1 MQTSLAALYK
11 GSGFVLGQM
20 REEKGRGEGSR
31 EGEGSS
37 RAGKRKRVEKKN
49 VCAHREAAWLQRHR
63 CLLLN
68 TPLLPHQRVCIS
80 ALLLSFLA

>member
-20 REEKGRGEGSR
+20 REGKGRGEGSR

-37 RAGKRKRVEKKN
+37 RAGKRKRVEKKMCVRIEKQRGCRGTG
-49 VCAHREAAWLQRHR
+49 VCR
-63 CLLLN
+63 
-68 TPLLPHQRVCIS
+68 
-80 ALLLSFLA
+80 

>member
-20 REEKGRGEGSR
+20 REGKGRGEGSR

-37 RAGKRKRVEKKN
+37 RAGKRKRVEKKKC
-49 VCAHREAAWLQRHR
+49 VCAWRSSVAAEAQVSVAEHSITSSSKGLY
-63 CLLLN
+63 
-68 TPLLPHQRVCIS
+68 
-80 ALLLSFLA
+80 

>member
-20 REEKGRGEGSR
+20 REGKGRGEGSR

-63 CLLLN
+63 CLHYFLIKGSVLVRYCSHF
-68 TPLLPHQRVCIS
+68 LPEPP
-80 ALLLSFLA
+80 